1 MNNQNQFHTITL
13 TGLIQLLSK
22 CSVFPFSG
30 GKRAPTE
37 ESNKMCRC
45 TIPNCMKLGLSEH
58 LSKKH
63 DLTCL
68 VKQPWAMFI
77 FSPNFGYDTS
87 FPILKSLLPVKIS
100 STYRK

>member
-1 MNNQNQFHTITL
+1 MTIALHNEQPEPIYTITL
-13 TGLIQLLSK
+13 TGVIQLLSK

-58 LSKKH
+58 LGGV
-63 DLTCL
+63 T
-68 VKQPWAMFI
+68 
-77 FSPNFGYDTS
+77 
-87 FPILKSLLPVKIS
+87 FPLGL
-100 STYRK
+100 

>member
-1 MNNQNQFHTITL
+1 MTNDNDLNMTIALHNEQPEPIYTITL
-13 TGLIQLLSK
+13 TGVIQLLSK

-58 LSKKH
+58 LGGV
-63 DLTCL
+63 TF
-68 VKQPWAMFI
+68 P
-77 FSPNFGYDTS
+77 FG
-87 FPILKSLLPVKIS
+87 L
-100 STYRK
+100 